1 MVFEDSSKTVLKD
14 CVQRLFNYCPQRQ
27 CSNALFK
34 DLVQRCFSTTSL
46 YLHVFSFFSF
56 FSFLSSLILSF
67 SPSLRCE
74 KEPLSD
80 TGQISIQDKYKI
92 IAKKGWVWAFI
103 FATALLCYTIYAMLC
118 LCTCARI
125 RAL

>member
-46 YLHVFSFFSF
+46 YLHVFSFFPFVIPFFTHSF
-56 FSFLSSLILSF
+56 F

-92 IAKKGWVWAFI
+92 IAKKGWVWTFI
-103 FATALLCYTIYAMLC
+103 FTTALLCYTIYAMLC